1 MFPIS
6 GTPKWVKHNDIC
18 VYGSFWKFWPSFFP
32 FSLNKLQI
40 LARGRRKELVDD
52 SKTTLWRCW
61 SLTPCFLPA
70 VRDAELSYE
79 CTQLKHQYLQN
90 ATFEFGLSKNQVSF
104 TESHTDKFLIHV
116 AVLMS
121 EICCGVQAQQAS
133 MPLGAAVWSPTGS
146 GYASAPF
153 PTSHWRCSVHGR
165 TSSSCEGKSKQNN
178 PYFSVLSPL
187 LLVALSGNSLLV
199 VFIHKSDNISQI
211 PSHQRAAIYS
221 CGMSSLGLQK
231 SFSPS
236 KKAEHF

>member
-1 MFPIS
+1 MLKSHPLFSACCQGCRTILWKHTVKPSIS
-6 GTPKWVKHNDIC
+6 PKYHIWVW
-18 VYGSFWKFWPSFFP
+18 V
-32 FSLNKLQI
+32 
-40 LARGRRKELVDD
+40 V
-52 SKTTLWRCW
+52 
-61 SLTPCFLPA
+61 
-70 VRDAELSYE
+70 
-79 CTQLKHQYLQN
+79 
-90 ATFEFGLSKNQVSF
+90 KNQVSF

-231 SFSPS
+231 SFPLP
-236 KKAEHF
+236 KKLNTFKQQTAILLNSSSALGCVLDV